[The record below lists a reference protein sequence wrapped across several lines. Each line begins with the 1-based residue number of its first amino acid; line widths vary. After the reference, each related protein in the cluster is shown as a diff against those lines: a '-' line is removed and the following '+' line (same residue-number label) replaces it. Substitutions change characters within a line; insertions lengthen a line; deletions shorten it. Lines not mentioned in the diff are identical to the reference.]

1 MKKLITFLLLFTM
14 AVILPIG
21 CSNNSPNSSEIS
33 NNNVLSIYNW
43 STYIA
48 PEVIT
53 EFENKFNVKIQYDTY
68 ESNEDLYA
76 KIKPGNPGY
85 DVAFPGDYM
94 VEILVAEGLLE
105 ELNQENIPNIKN
117 LNEKFINPPYDPGNK
132 YSMAYQW
139 GTMGI
144 GYNLK
149 ATEGEVNSWSTMFDP
164 KFKGR
169 VALLDDM
176 RSSFAIALISL
187 GYDPNTTNPQEINE
201 ARDFL
206 IKNKEAIAAFA
217 PDTGQNLLDQGEV
230 DLTCEWSG
238 DIFQI
243 MKENPNLRYAIPK
256 EGSILLTDNMV
267 ILKGSNNKELA
278 EKFINFI
285 LEPEI
290 GAKISNFIKYATPNQ
305 TAKDLGL
312 IEAADLNNPAI
323 YPPPELFAKL
333 DYIQD
338 LGKATILYDRAWTE
352 VKLGVGS

>member
-1 MKKLITFLLLFTM
+1 MKKIITFLLLVTL
-14 AVILPIG
+14 ALTISIA
-21 CSNNSPNSSEIS
+21 CSNNSDISENTD
-33 NNNVLSIYNW
+33 NNILSIYNW
-43 STYIA
+43 STYIS

-53 EFENKFNVKIQYDTY
+53 EFEDKFNVKIQYDTY

-76 KIKPGNPGY
+76 KIKAGNPGY
-85 DVAFPGDYM
+85 DVAFPADYM
-94 VEILVAEGLLE
+94 VKIMVYEGLLD
-105 ELNQENIPNIKN
+105 ELNQDNIPNLKN
-117 LNEKFINPPYDPGNK
+117 LNDKFINPPYDPGNK
-132 YSMAYQW
+132 YSAAYQW

-144 GYNLK
+144 GYNFK
-149 ATEGEVNSWSTMFDP
+149 ATGEKIDSWSAMFDQ

-176 RSSFAIALISL
+176 RSSFSIALISL
-187 GYDPNTTNPQEINE
+187 GYNPNTTNPKEINE
-201 ARDFL
+201 ARDFI
-206 IKNKEAIAAFA
+206 IKNKQVIAVFA

-238 DIFQI
+238 DIFQV
-243 MKENPNLRYAIPK
+243 MKENPHLRYAIPK

-267 ILKGSNNKELA
+267 ILKGSRNKELA

-305 TAKDLGL
+305 AAKDKGL
-312 IEAADLNNPAI
+312 IEASDLNNPAI

-333 DYIQD
+333 NYIQD
-338 LGKATILYDRAWTE
+338 LGQATILYDEAWTE
-352 VKLGVGS
+352 VKLAVGN

>member
-1 MKKLITFLLLFTM
+1 MKKIITFLLLF
-14 AVILPIG
+14 AIGLIIPIG
-21 CSNNSPNSSEIS
+21 CSNNPNTSDTTS
-33 NNNVLSIYNW
+33 NNLLNIYNW

-85 DVAFPGDYM
+85 DVAFPADYM
-94 VEILVAEGLLE
+94 VRIMAAEGLLE

-117 LNEKFINPPYDPGNK
+117 LTPKFLNPPYDPGNK
-132 YSMAYQW
+132 YSVAYQW

-149 ATEGEVNSWSTMFDP
+149 ATGGEIDSWLTMFDP
-164 KFKGR
+164 KFTGR

-176 RSSFAIALISL
+176 RSSFSLALISL
-187 GYDPNTTNPQEINE
+187 DYNPNTTNPQEINQ
-201 ARDFL
+201 AKDFL

-238 DIFQI
+238 DVFQV

-267 ILKGSNNKELA
+267 ILKGTRNKELA

-305 TAKDLGL
+305 AAKDQGL
-312 IEAADLNNPAI
+312 IEADDLNNPAI

-333 DYIQD
+333 QYIQD
-338 LGKATILYDRAWTE
+338 LGQATVLYDEAWTE
-352 VKLGVGS
+352 VKLGMGG

>member
-1 MKKLITFLLLFTM
+1 MKKIITFLLLFTI
-14 AVILPIG
+14 AIIIPIG
-21 CSNNSPNSSEIS
+21 CSNNSNTSET
-33 NNNVLSIYNW
+33 NNVLSIYNW

-53 EFENKFNVKIQYDTY
+53 QFENKFNVKIKYDTY

-85 DVAFPGDYM
+85 DIAFPADYM
-94 VEILVAEGLLE
+94 VRIMASEELLE
-105 ELNQENIPNIKN
+105 ELNKDNIPNLKN
-117 LNEKFINPPYDPGNK
+117 LTPKFLNPPYDPENK
-132 YSMAYQW
+132 YSIAYQW

-144 GYNLK
+144 GYNIK
-149 ATEGEVNSWSTMFDP
+149 ATDGEINSWSTMFDS
-164 KFKGR
+164 KFQGR

-176 RSSFAIALISL
+176 RSSFSIALISL
-187 GYDPNTTNPQEINE
+187 GYDPNTTNPKEITE

-206 IKNKEAIAAFA
+206 IKNKGAIAAFA

-238 DIFQI
+238 DIFQV
-243 MKENPNLRYAIPK
+243 MKENSDLRYAIPK

-267 ILKGSNNKELA
+267 VLKGTKNKELA

-305 TAKDLGL
+305 AAKDQGL
-312 IEAADLNNPAI
+312 IEGTDLNNPAI

-333 DYIQD
+333 HYIQD
-338 LGKATILYDRAWTE
+338 LGQATVLYDQAWTE
-352 VKLGVGS
+352 VKLGVSK